1 MTAHAS
7 SKSLTLM
14 IVLLFSFWSNAEA
27 QRVKRVR
34 DGVWGGQHMGL
45 WLENGRG
52 RIEYDCASGTIDEPL
67 RLDRRGRFNVKG
79 THHKQRGGPIR
90 IDAPSKDQP
99 ARYTGSLVGQTLTI
113 TVTLTTTRETIG
125 TFRLTHNQEPRIV
138 KCLTPR

>member
-1 MTAHAS
+1 
-7 SKSLTLM
+7 M
-14 IVLLFSFWSNAEA
+14 IMVLLSFWSNAGG
-27 QRVKRVR
+27 QRIRARSVP

-45 WLENGRG
+45 WLENGLG

-67 RLDRRGRFNVKG
+67 RLDKRDRFNVKG
-79 THHKQRGGPIR
+79 KHHKQRGGPIR
-90 IDAPSKDQP
+90 NDEPSKDQP

-113 TVTLTTTRETIG
+113 TVTLTNTRETIG